1 MHLLEKP
8 WRVCRSCEAWKWH
21 SSHQSQSFESSKPNS
36 SIYSCPCSICWA
48 SEAQGGAKR
57 HATAPQGAASHVGNC
72 ILGGILC
79 HLILTS
85 LQGSYTFVGG
95 TWHLSKVSM
104 EFLRG
109 WREDWPGKNDETW
122 TFWRHIGP
130 LGRTVWGL
138 DRIPLKDLKVG
149 EEVDGRVKG
158 RYRSMGWFLV
168 RKVSLEGGHSLVSK
182 RSHLLLSCASVPSWN
197 DRLGHTGPQK
207 CWSGETGTERLFQ
220 VYIYISFEA
229 FTVSSFNLIPFL
241 TSPSYLNRQ
250 WASQNF
256 RNKKTKQH
264 ASTSEIKHQ
273 KTLPK
278 KTSKKPTKAPP
289 PLVQNQCTYYTYT
302 CVWIHTISINCVFR
316 GALQDLAWFRC
327 LNYCSLRLIGANEKT
342 RNLWIFEA
350 WWPSANSQVC
360 GHRSHQ
366 GRIYGIWRMLWWLPT
381 KQDVHLALLGG
392 W

>member
-36 SIYSCPCSICWA
+36 SIYSSPCSICWA

-220 VYIYISFEA
+220 VYIYIYHLKLSPCLHSTSFLFSHHPPTWIDNEHPRTSAIKNKATRQHEWNQTSKDITQKNKQEA
-229 FTVSSFNLIPFL
+229 NQS
-241 TSPSYLNRQ
+241 TSPPSPKSVYILYIYVRVNTH
-250 WASQNF
+250 N
-256 RNKKTKQH
+256 
-264 ASTSEIKHQ
+264 IHQ
-273 KTLPK
+273 L
-278 KTSKKPTKAPP
+278 
-289 PLVQNQCTYYTYT
+289 C
-302 CVWIHTISINCVFR
+302 F
-316 GALQDLAWFRC
+316 
-327 LNYCSLRLIGANEKT
+327 
-342 RNLWIFEA
+342 
-350 WWPSANSQVC
+350 
-360 GHRSHQ
+360 
-366 GRIYGIWRMLWWLPT
+366 
-381 KQDVHLALLGG
+381 
-392 W
+392 

>member
-36 SIYSCPCSICWA
+36 SIYSSPCSICWA
-48 SEAQGGAKR
+48 SEAQGEAKR

-229 FTVSSFNLIPFL
+229 FAVSSFNLIPFL

-256 RNKKTKQH
+256 RNKKQSNTPARVK
-264 ASTSEIKHQ
+264 SNIKRHY
-273 KTLPK
+273 PK
-278 KTSKKPTKAPP
+278 KQARSQPKHLPP
-289 PLVQNQCTYYTYT
+289 SPKSVYILYIYVRVNTHN
-302 CVWIHTISINCVFR
+302 IHQLCF
-316 GALQDLAWFRC
+316 
-327 LNYCSLRLIGANEKT
+327 
-342 RNLWIFEA
+342 
-350 WWPSANSQVC
+350 
-360 GHRSHQ
+360 
-366 GRIYGIWRMLWWLPT
+366 
-381 KQDVHLALLGG
+381 
-392 W
+392 

>member
-197 DRLGHTGPQK
+197 DRLGILVPKSVEVEKLGRK
-207 CWSGETGTERLFQ
+207 GYFRFI
-220 VYIYISFEA
+220 YIYH
-229 FTVSSFNLIPFL
+229 LKL
-241 TSPSYLNRQ
+241 SPCL
-250 WASQNF
+250 
-256 RNKKTKQH
+256 H
-264 ASTSEIKHQ
+264 STSFLFSHHPPTWIDNEHPRTSAIKKQSNTPARVKSNIKRHY
-273 KTLPK
+273 PK
-278 KTSKKPTKAPP
+278 KQARSQPKHLPP
-289 PLVQNQCTYYTYT
+289 
-302 CVWIHTISINCVFR
+302 
-316 GALQDLAWFRC
+316 
-327 LNYCSLRLIGANEKT
+327 
-342 RNLWIFEA
+342 
-350 WWPSANSQVC
+350 
-360 GHRSHQ
+360 
-366 GRIYGIWRMLWWLPT
+366 
-381 KQDVHLALLGG
+381 
-392 W
+392 